1 MNKEPGTEAL
11 GSVNHRAWQKQSAG
25 YKLLYKYARFCF
37 RSFYSAIHVEG
48 ENNIPVGKP
57 VIFASNHQ
65 NALMDPLAI
74 LFCADQPVYFLARA
88 DIFKKRFVAKILD
101 FLKIMPVYRL
111 RDEVDI
117 IEKDKEVFKKTA
129 ALLSDGNSLGI
140 LPEGTHTPIKK
151 LSKLKKGICR
161 IAFETISDAGFNSDL
176 FIVPVGIDYSDYK
189 SQGSDLV
196 VLFGKPLEVKDYY
209 SLYQENPNKAIARL
223 RDDLAESI
231 KSLMINI
238 DTDGEYQF
246 IYNYS
251 QLSANTSIER
261 LIINTE
267 NRKELS
273 NAEYNNDKASRRST
287 KSAGLIY
294 ERYKSVRDEV
304 ERLKYLYN
312 NNIDAYQELKEKFSH
327 EISKSEIPYSLSGL
341 VNKNSTIFI
350 RTIKLAISLF
360 AYCLNFPPFLLA
372 DYFSKNVKDQQFQGT
387 LKYGSSL
394 IFFPLWYL
402 MLFSIVSSFFG
413 LLIGLATTL
422 ISFILAVLKLKYAD

>member
-1 MNKEPGTEAL
+1 MPGIEAL
-11 GSVNHRAWQKQSAG
+11 GSVNNRVWQKQSIG

-37 RSFYSAIHVEG
+37 RSFYSVIHVEG
-48 ENNIPVGKP
+48 KNNIPVGKP

-88 DIFKKRFVAKILD
+88 DIFKKKYVAKVLD

-161 IAFETISDAGFNSDL
+161 IAFETISNAGFNAEL

-189 SQGSDLV
+189 RQGSDLV
-196 VLFGKPLEVKDYY
+196 VIFGKPMEVSYYY
-209 SLYQENPNKAIARL
+209 SLYKENPNKATARL

-231 KSLMINI
+231 KSLMINVDI
-238 DTDGEYQF
+238 DGEYQF
-246 IYNYS
+246 IYDYS
-251 QLSANTSIER
+251 QLLANTAIES
-261 LIINTE
+261 LITNSAS
-267 NRKELS
+267 KEDSS
-273 NAEYNNDKASRRST
+273 NAGNNNNITFRRNT
-287 KSAGLIY
+287 KSAELVY
-294 ERYKSVRDEV
+294 ERYKLVRNEV
-304 ERLKYLYN
+304 ERLKDLYN
-312 NNIDAYQELKEKFSH
+312 NNIDAYKVLKNQFSH
-327 EISKSEIPYSLSGL
+327 EISKSEIPYSLSRL
-341 VNKNSTIFI
+341 VNKNSSIFI
-350 RTIKLAISLF
+350 RTIKLVLSLF
-360 AYCLNFPPFLLA
+360 AYLLNFPPFLLA
-372 DYFSKNVKDQQFQGT
+372 DYFSKNVKDQQFKGT

-394 IFFPLWYL
+394 IVFPLWYL
-402 MLFSIVSSFFG
+402 ILFSIVSLFFS
-413 LLIGLATTL
+413 LTVGLATTF
-422 ISFILAVLKLKYAD
+422 IGFILAVLKLKYAD